1 MRILS
6 REVLKVPRENPFNQA
21 QLEAVAKAL
30 GHTSEGLSGT
40 EIEHT
45 LASCKIP
52 DVDPSNSK
60 WKRLYNA
67 LAAEQGRRASANHI
81 IGFIHLSMKPVR
93 WSGKRTEFEQLR
105 MRLNAALLFVG
116 LELCEDGGVRRTNAV
131 STLTEAENRANRLR
145 TTLEDRDV
153 HEDVLRFCRAEL
165 LHENYFHAVL
175 EASKSVANKIREKS
189 GLTSDGAP
197 LATEAFGL
205 GRNGTPKLAI
215 NSLSNETELGEQR
228 GFTNLLVG
236 LFGTFR
242 NPTAHAE
249 KIYWPV
255 TEQDALDILSLVSLV
270 HRKLDRTRVSVP

>member
-1 MRILS
+1 M
-6 REVLKVPRENPFNQA
+6 PRENPFNQG

-30 GHTSEGLSGT
+30 GHTNEGLSGP
-40 EIEHT
+40 EIGHT

-52 DVDPSNSK
+52 DIDPSNTK

-67 LAAEQGRRASANHI
+67 LAAEQGKRGCANHI
-81 IGFIHLSMKPVR
+81 IGFIHISMKPVR
-93 WSGKRTEFEQLR
+93 WSGKRTQFEQLR
-105 MRLNAALLFVG
+105 TQLNAALLFAG

-131 STLTEAENRANRLR
+131 TTLTEAEKRANRLR
-145 TTLEDRDV
+145 GALEDRGV
-153 HEDVLRFCRAEL
+153 HADVLRFCRAEL
-165 LHENYFHAVL
+165 LQENYFHAVL
-175 EASKSVANKIREKS
+175 EASKSVANKIRTKT
-189 GLTSDGAP
+189 GLTSDGAS

-205 GRNGTPKLAI
+205 GRNCTPRLAI
-215 NSLSNETELGEQR
+215 NTLSNETELGEQR

-249 KIYWPV
+249 KIYWPI

-270 HRKLDRTRVSVP
+270 HRKLDEARILSP